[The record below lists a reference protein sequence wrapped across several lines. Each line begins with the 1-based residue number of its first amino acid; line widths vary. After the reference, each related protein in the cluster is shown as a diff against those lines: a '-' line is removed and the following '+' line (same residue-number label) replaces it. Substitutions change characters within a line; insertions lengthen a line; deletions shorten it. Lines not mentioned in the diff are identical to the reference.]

1 MKASIILPK
10 KQKSQYLLEVV
21 ETSAPSTVR
30 KTSVKGG
37 FSNTKK
43 VISALIVGLL
53 ITLGLATSATAA
65 AINPTESN
73 AFVEDLAAGMLC
85 STRDASTAY
94 LGGSSDT
101 LTKGWNGDERTSP
114 VGNGINIT
122 VPASLLKDNK
132 PSGKWTALEQYGYY
146 APTFET
152 WNGIYIKESDFG
164 KDKPAGFYGTGG
176 GGTTESYGKL
186 IGISDPVKSRFFNS
200 GNPINCLNLGPNFN
214 AGVGNFLFGITKFAV
229 AIASESY
236 SVASTMVISTT
247 DENSPLKGL
256 SEGVEK
262 LVTGDPSTG
271 QKGLKDI
278 LFLDWL
284 VAIIFLGAIALAW
297 TGLVKRSSLQ
307 AGQGA
312 LWMIGA
318 TVAGFLFVT
327 YPMAV
332 PGMVSTVVGE
342 FNRSLTAALVQ
353 TNGSNDTLCTVN
365 STSNAS
371 ADSVRQVKC
380 SIWYT
385 TVYSPW
391 VKGQF
396 GMEEHKLN
404 NSGEFKWMYSDTG
417 VSSRVLDGGKAVKSQ
432 AVSLP
437 NAPDGAGYDAAKEAN
452 PGSQDPAA
460 SRGVFSNS
468 KIIFGAEPYA
478 GEVNWA
484 IYMLDR
490 QNNWAD
496 NRGVDYSEIAFNQL
510 IVNKNSHWAGAD
522 DAVGSGF
529 MSIFAAA
536 GPVAI
541 LIALSFAMIGY
552 QIAMLFL
559 IVFSPL
565 LFLLGVAPGWGR
577 GIAMRW
583 LELVAGLLVK
593 QVVLALFLV
602 LYVKLYMLVI
612 QAGLEWWIQALVIL
626 VLSIVGI
633 SQRERITQMISG
645 AINFGGDRRIDDG
658 GQVRQQ
664 LAMGTRRTLDLAGR
678 GTIATGRITKKGGA
692 AALRSAPGAARKV
705 QSKAKG
711 AASNLAT
718 TVKDARSAQTKIG
731 HQGSE
736 RRQKAFDK
744 VNAKNFDYSKLTP
757 AERAEAGVREHTRR
771 PGKYVVNRKQADK
784 FINAKKAGFVEQD
797 KKIQERYQQSKVERR
812 ERMKTATT
820 REERE
825 EIRNKARNER
835 ALARVQ
841 SKSLHEST
849 VQYFGED
856 RGKVR
861 ESGAKVA
868 GRGKKPT
875 YQTRKTN
882 RDYKLDDA
890 GSKKTKNPTPGR
902 SPKSTT
908 GKEVPPATRRS
919 SKSSTSSTSR
929 TRRPN
934 GKEDK

>member
-10 KQKSQYLLEVV
+10 KEKSQYLLEVI
-21 ETSAPSTVR
+21 ETSAPSTVK
-30 KTSVKGG
+30 KTKVKGG
-37 FSNTKK
+37 FSHTKK
-43 VISALIVGLL
+43 VVSALIVGLL
-53 ITLGLATSATAA
+53 MTLGIATSATAA
-65 AINPTESN
+65 GVTPTQSN
-73 AFVEDLAAGMLC
+73 AFVEDLAAGMFC
-85 STRDASTAY
+85 STRDSANAY

-132 PSGKWTALEQYGYY
+132 PVGKWTALEQYGYY

-152 WNGIYIKESDFG
+152 WNGIYIKESDF

-176 GGTTESYGKL
+176 GGTTESYGSL
-186 IGISDPVKSRFFNS
+186 VGVENPVKSRFFNS
-200 GNPINCLNLGPNFN
+200 GNALNCLNLGANFN
-214 AGVGNFLFGITKFAV
+214 VGVGNFLFGITKFAV

-247 DENSPLKGL
+247 DENSPLRGL

-262 LVTGDPSTG
+262 LVTGDPATG

-353 TNGSNDTLCTVN
+353 TNGSNDTLCTVKA
-365 STSNAS
+365 TSNAS

-404 NSGEFKWMYSDTG
+404 STGEFKWMYSDTAE
-417 VSSRVLDGGKAVKSQ
+417 SSRVLDGGKAVKTQ
-432 AVSLP
+432 AVPLTD
-437 NAPDGAGYDAAKEAN
+437 APEGAGYDAAKADAPAN
-452 PGSQDPAA
+452 KAINA

-468 KIIFGAEPYA
+468 KIVFGAEAYA

-490 QNNWAD
+490 QNNWAE

-510 IVNKNSHWAGAD
+510 VVNKNSHWAGAD

-593 QVVLALFLV
+593 QIVLALFLV

-612 QAGLEWWIQALVIL
+612 QAGLEWWVQALVIL

-658 GQVRQQ
+658 GQIRNQ

-692 AALRSAPGAARKV
+692 AALRSAPAAAR
-705 QSKAKG
+705 KAKG
-711 AASNLAT
+711 AANAVQAKTKKAAGNLAT
-718 TVKDARSAQTKIG
+718 TVKDARSAKTKIG

-744 VNAKNFDYSKLTP
+744 VNAKNFDYSKLTD
-757 AERAEAGVREHTRR
+757 AERKEAGVREHSRR
-771 PGKYVVNRKQADK
+771 PGKYVVNRKQATK
-784 FINAKKAGFVEQD
+784 FINAKKAQFIEQD
-797 KKIQERYQQSKVERR
+797 KQIQDRYKKSKIERR

-820 REERE
+820 REERA
-825 EIRNKARNER
+825 EIKQKAQNER
-835 ALARVQ
+835 ALAREQ
-841 SKSLHEST
+841 SRALHETT
-849 VQYFGED
+849 VKYFGED

-861 ESGAKVA
+861 EAGAKIV

-882 RDYKLDDA
+882 RSYILDDEKK
-890 GSKKTKNPTPGR
+890 GKSSSKKTPVSDPSK
-902 SPKSTT
+902 
-908 GKEVPPATRRS
+908 TRRQN
-919 SKSSTSSTSR
+919 R
-929 TRRPN
+929 TN
-934 GKEDK
+934 KN